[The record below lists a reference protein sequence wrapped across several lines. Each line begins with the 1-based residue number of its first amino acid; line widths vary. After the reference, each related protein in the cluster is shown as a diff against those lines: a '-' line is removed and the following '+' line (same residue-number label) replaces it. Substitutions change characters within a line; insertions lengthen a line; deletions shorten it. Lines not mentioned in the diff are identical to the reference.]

1 MKLLTHY
8 IFSTG
13 LLTLIG
19 SLFSDNFNSFISAFI
34 ISVISN
40 YIIDRFGHRI
50 RNKFYTRTKRTH
62 SINNSILIGLIPA
75 FALIFIS
82 DIYYN
87 IIINNEI
94 IAVFYQG
101 FFAGPSHLFLDV
113 FTCNGI
119 FIKSGNKFKRFTF
132 LHLKYNNR
140 AINYLF
146 IFLGLLLIIA
156 SINL

>member
-13 LLTLIG
+13 LLAFIG
-19 SLFSDNFNSFISAFI
+19 SLFSGNFGLFISAFI

-40 YIIDRFGHRI
+40 YIIDRFGHKI
-50 RNKFYTRTKRTH
+50 RNRFYTRTKRTH
-62 SINNSILIGLIPA
+62 SINNSIMIGLMPA
-75 FALIFIS
+75 FALMFAL
-82 DIYYN
+82 DIYHN
-87 IIINNEI
+87 IIINSEI

-101 FFAGPSHLFLDV
+101 FFAGPSHLFLDA

-119 FIKSGNKFKRFTF
+119 FIKSGNKFKRFTL
-132 LHLKYNNR
+132 LHLKYNNK
-140 AINYLF
+140 AVNYLF
-146 IFLGLLLIIA
+146 IFLGLLFIIA